1 MVYFL
6 KVNQLLDQNL
16 KDKGL
21 KVTLPRMKVLS
32 VLGAGGDVP
41 HLSAEEVYHQLQS
54 QGEEVSLA
62 TVYRVLTQFEAAGL
76 VIRHCFDGERAVY
89 ELADG
94 ENHNHIICVHCA
106 KVAEFIDAS
115 LSSHYQNIA
124 QQAGYLLSDYN
135 LVLYGVCQACR

>member
-1 MVYFL
+1 MI
-6 KVNQLLDQNL
+6 NQVLDKNL

-32 VLGAGGDVP
+32 VLSSGGDAP
-41 HLSAEEVYHQLQS
+41 HLSAEEVYNQLQS

-62 TVYRVLTQFEAAGL
+62 TVYRVLTQFESAGL

-94 ENHNHIICVHCA
+94 ENHNHIICVRCA
-106 KVAEFIDAS
+106 KVSEFVDAS
-115 LSSHYQNIA
+115 LASHYQSIA
-124 QQAGYLLSDYN
+124 ESAGYLLSDHN
-135 LVLYGVCQACR
+135 VVLYGVCESCR